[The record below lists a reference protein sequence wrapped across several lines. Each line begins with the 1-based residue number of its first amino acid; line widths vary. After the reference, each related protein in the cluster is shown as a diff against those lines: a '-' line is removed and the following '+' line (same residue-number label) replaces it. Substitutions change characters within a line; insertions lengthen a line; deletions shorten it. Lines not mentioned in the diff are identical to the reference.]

1 MFKNPQSDLGWL
13 QSAPPIYR
21 YKTLADILV
30 LTFWRCDKQ
39 KSKEE
44 TGETAFKYIMSVSV
58 PTGTLQATIWS
69 EQSRAECKEA
79 NKKTAHK
86 KVGEIYVLCIWKKN
100 INSYIIVL
108 NHQISVMVSVLVL
121 VLKPLYRS
129 GISSCF
135 LLLRETSVFVSHERR
150 HRQNTWYYFY
160 FVISNN
166 RANIICLHLGLI
178 RYIS

>member
-69 EQSRAECKEA
+69 EQSRAECKQA

-86 KVGEIYVLCIWKKN
+86 KSWGNLCFVHLKEKYQLIYHSFKSPN
-100 INSYIIVL
+100 IGDGICTGFGL
-108 NHQISVMVSVLVL
+108 KTTVSV
-121 VLKPLYRS
+121 RHQ
-129 GISSCF
+129 
-135 LLLRETSVFVSHERR
+135 LLFFTPQRNVSFCVTWKE
-150 HRQNTWYYFY
+150 NTWYYFY